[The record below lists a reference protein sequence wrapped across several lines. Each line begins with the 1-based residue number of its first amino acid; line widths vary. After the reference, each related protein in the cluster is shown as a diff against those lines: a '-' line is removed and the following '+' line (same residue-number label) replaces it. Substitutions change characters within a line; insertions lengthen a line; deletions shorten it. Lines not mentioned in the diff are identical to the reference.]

1 MSVTLIMVVMLLGA
15 FFLSYRLSHSI
26 IEEQT
31 SQSTIKELE
40 GAAMRLDDLAL
51 RAGAV
56 GEAIAARRIASGTDA
71 GGFLRVLV
79 SRSPEYVHGAF
90 VAAEQGSNLVRVE
103 KEHGGRVHRE
113 DGDAYKRSD
122 WYVEAKFRGAK
133 LQEGADLDDRA
144 LTVISEPWTHADHR
158 VVTVAYPIVAQGGRG
173 FIGVAGVDISVDAL
187 SKFVADM
194 KLREGVDYEG
204 ERTFIF
210 SPKGRRIVWPKS
222 SADTEADGKANF
234 LADSRFGKAIAEA
247 EEGSSGGI
255 SPLTLTQVYWTTAGL
270 TGWKIVMEVPQSE
283 TAAAGWGLAIAFII
297 LAVIAIPIMAV
308 IVAWIARKASSPIVH
323 LTEAASQIERGT
335 FEPGRFTFEAA
346 RQDEIGK
353 LARSFKAMAQEVRQR
368 EAKLE
373 EINLSLEQ
381 TVKERTADL
390 ASAVAEAE
398 QAKADAE
405 NANATKSQFLAN
417 MSHEL
422 RTPLNAIIGY
432 SEMLLEECEDLG
444 QPEFAPDL
452 EKIKGAG
459 KHLLSLIN
467 DILDLSK
474 IEAGKIEFFA
484 EEFQV
489 KALVDEIASTI
500 KPLVD
505 KNGNRLD
512 VSLDA
517 DLPTM
522 HTDVTRVRQCLFN
535 LLSNASKFTH
545 EGVVKLKVTVE
556 GRGTVAFKVIDSGIG
571 MTPEQLDKLFQPFT
585 QADSSTTRKFGGTG
599 LGLTIT
605 KRFVEMMGGSIK
617 VDSVINE
624 GSTFTMRLPA
634 RLGDAPLSAG
644 SDAPQEDAAVVA
656 ATRMPQPSGGGP
668 NRVLVVDDDPE
679 ARELLKR
686 HLSKEG
692 FTVFTAADGEEGIRL
707 AKQIKPSLITLDVM
721 MPRMDGW
728 AVLTRLK
735 AEESLADIPVVMVSM
750 INERQI
756 AFGLGAE
763 EYLTKPVDR
772 EKLANIV
779 AKYRKDPAT
788 CLVLLVEDDLATRD
802 IMRRTLEKENWK
814 VVEAENGRQALA
826 KLRVYNP
833 SLILLDLMMPV
844 MDGFQVVGELKKSP
858 EWRDIPVVI
867 VTAKDLTDKD
877 IRNLRGRVEQIVH
890 KSEMNIEDLPAALRG
905 LLGTP

>member
-1 MSVTLIMVVMLLGA
+1 
-15 FFLSYRLSHSI
+15 
-26 IEEQT
+26 
-31 SQSTIKELE
+31 
-40 GAAMRLDDLAL
+40 
-51 RAGAV
+51 
-56 GEAIAARRIASGTDA
+56 
-71 GGFLRVLV
+71 
-79 SRSPEYVHGAF
+79 
-90 VAAEQGSNLVRVE
+90 
-103 KEHGGRVHRE
+103 
-113 DGDAYKRSD
+113 
-122 WYVEAKFRGAK
+122 
-133 LQEGADLDDRA
+133 
-144 LTVISEPWTHADHR
+144 
-158 VVTVAYPIVAQGGRG
+158 
-173 FIGVAGVDISVDAL
+173 DISVDAL

-270 TGWKIVMEVPQSE
+270 TGWKLVMEVPQSE
-283 TAAAGWGLAIAFII
+283 TAAAAWGLAIAFII

-517 DLPTM
+517 DLPTSAVGEGEKYNPEVTPVELHTTFEVPANAWRGPITIEWYQGGMMPASPTNWVDLKKIGHGAMFKGSKGTIVCDFGSRLLIPSNREADMTYYKPRAKDALIPPLGGFQQEWINAAKGSLKTSCDFDYSGRAIEMM
-522 HTDVTRVRQCLFN
+522 HLGLVAYRVG
-535 LLSNASKFTH
+535 A
-545 EGVVKLKVTVE
+545 KLEYDGKAGKVTNH
-556 GRGTVAFKVIDSGIG
+556 A
-571 MTPEQLDKLFQPFT
+571 
-585 QADSSTTRKFGGTG
+585 
-599 LGLTIT
+599 
-605 KRFVEMMGGSIK
+605 
-617 VDSVINE
+617 
-624 GSTFTMRLPA
+624 
-634 RLGDAPLSAG
+634 
-644 SDAPQEDAAVVA
+644 
-656 ATRMPQPSGGGP
+656 
-668 NRVLVVDDDPE
+668 E
-679 ARELLKR
+679 A
-686 HLSKEG
+686 
-692 FTVFTAADGEEGIRL
+692 
-707 AKQIKPSLITLDVM
+707 
-721 MPRMDGW
+721 
-728 AVLTRLK
+728 
-735 AEESLADIPVVMVSM
+735 
-750 INERQI
+750 
-756 AFGLGAE
+756 
-763 EYLTKPVDR
+763 
-772 EKLANIV
+772 
-779 AKYRKDPAT
+779 
-788 CLVLLVEDDLATRD
+788 
-802 IMRRTLEKENWK
+802 
-814 VVEAENGRQALA
+814 
-826 KLRVYNP
+826 
-833 SLILLDLMMPV
+833 
-844 MDGFQVVGELKKSP
+844 
-858 EWRDIPVVI
+858 
-867 VTAKDLTDKD
+867 
-877 IRNLRGRVEQIVH
+877 
-890 KSEMNIEDLPAALRG
+890 
-905 LLGTP
+905 

>member
-31 SQSTIKELE
+31 SESTIKELE
-40 GAAMRLDDLAL
+40 SAALRLDDLAL
-51 RAGAV
+51 RAGSV
-56 GEAIAARRIASGTDA
+56 GEAIAARRIASGA
-71 GGFLRVLV
+71 EPGAFLRVLV
-79 SRSPEYVHGAF
+79 NRSPEYVHGAF
-90 VAAEQGSNLVRVE
+90 VASEQGNSLIRVE
-103 KEHGGRVHRE
+103 KEHDGRVHRE
-113 DGDAYKRSD
+113 EGDAYKRSD

-133 LQEGADLDDRA
+133 AQEGADLDDRA

-158 VVTVAYPIVAQGGRG
+158 VITVAYPIVAQGGRG
-173 FIGVAGVDISVDAL
+173 FIGVAGVDISVEAL

-222 SADTEADGKANF
+222 SADTDADGKANF
-234 LADSRFGKAIAEA
+234 LADTRFGKAIGES
-247 EEGSSGGI
+247 EKGSSGGI

-270 TGWKIVMEVPQSE
+270 TGWKLVMEVPQSE

-297 LAVIAIPIMAV
+297 LAIIAIPIMAV

-373 EINLSLEQ
+373 EINSSLEQ

-398 QAKADAE
+398 QAKAEAE
-405 NANATKSQFLAN
+405 DANATKSQFLAN

-517 DLPTM
+517 DLPLM

-545 EGVVKLKVTVE
+545 EGVVKLKVTRE
-556 GRGTVAFKVIDSGIG
+556 GQGTVVFKVIDSGIG
-571 MTPEQLDKLFQPFT
+571 MTPEQLEKLFQPFT

-605 KRFVEMMGGSIK
+605 KRFVEMMGGTIT
-617 VDSVINE
+617 VDSVVNE

-634 RLGDAPLSAG
+634 RLGDSPSLVEDEPPRAEAPMV
-644 SDAPQEDAAVVA
+644 APRV
-656 ATRMPQPSGGGP
+656 PQSSGGP
-668 NRVLVVDDDPE
+668 NRVLVVDDDPS

-728 AVLTRLK
+728 AVLAKLK
-735 AEESLADIPVVMVSM
+735 ADDALAGIPVVMVSM

-756 AFGLGAE
+756 AFGMGAE

-772 EKLANIV
+772 DKLAAIV
-779 AKYRKDPAT
+779 KKYRKDPAT

-844 MDGFQVVGELKKSP
+844 MDGFQVVGELKKNP

-867 VTAKDLTDKD
+867 VTAKDLSDKD
-877 IRNLRGRVEQIVH
+877 VRNLRGRVEQIVH
-890 KSEMNIEDLPAALRG
+890 KSEMNIEDLPAALKG
-905 LLGTP
+905 LLDQP